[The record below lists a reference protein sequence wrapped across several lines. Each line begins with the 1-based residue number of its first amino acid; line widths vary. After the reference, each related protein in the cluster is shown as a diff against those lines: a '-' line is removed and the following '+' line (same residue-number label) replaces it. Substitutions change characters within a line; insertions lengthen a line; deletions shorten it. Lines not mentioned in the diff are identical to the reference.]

1 MILATL
7 FRFLILALPLVL
19 LTLGVFHFAA
29 EAADLAMPGT
39 LPAPQ
44 LLGRWLLEATGLV
57 ALYLLVRERGLGRW
71 LAGLASGWVAW
82 IFRGPVLVLTVAGA
96 ARLSSSSWW
105 HLSAAW
111 LGLYTICGLMMASVA
126 RSLEGSEAPEVAGRA
141 EEDLTVGETT
151 GGATARDLGARGAP
165 EESGEDDTGSEQMEP
180 TDQTDRTDQT
190 GGSEP

>member
-7 FRFLILALPLVL
+7 FRFLILALPLVM

-29 EAADLAMPGT
+29 EAADLAMPAA

-71 LAGLASGWVAW
+71 LAGLASGWAAW
-82 IFRGPVLVLTVAGA
+82 IFRGPVLVLTVASA
-96 ARLSSSSWW
+96 SRLSASAWW

-111 LGLYTICGLMMASVA
+111 LGLYTVCGLMMASVA
-126 RSLEGSEAPEVAGRA
+126 RSLEDSEAIEEPEEVAEGA
-141 EEDLTVGETT
+141 AVDESTDAGSTEGEIT
-151 GGATARDLGARGAP
+151 R
-165 EESGEDDTGSEQMEP
+165 EESAVDDTGSKE
-180 TDQTDRTDQT
+180 T
-190 GGSEP
+190 GRSEP